1 MKGHS
6 FILSFGM
13 FVSSMLSVAQTAEY
27 QQVWS
32 ADQGDGTYVNPII
45 NADFPDPDV
54 IRVGDT
60 YYLASTTMYHFP
72 GATILKSKDLVYHLP
87 QQNLFHTNF

>member
-1 MKGHS
+1 MKGYS

-54 IRVGDT
+54 IRVDDT
-60 YYLASTTMYHFP
+60 Y
-72 GATILKSKDLVYHLP
+72 
-87 QQNLFHTNF
+87 